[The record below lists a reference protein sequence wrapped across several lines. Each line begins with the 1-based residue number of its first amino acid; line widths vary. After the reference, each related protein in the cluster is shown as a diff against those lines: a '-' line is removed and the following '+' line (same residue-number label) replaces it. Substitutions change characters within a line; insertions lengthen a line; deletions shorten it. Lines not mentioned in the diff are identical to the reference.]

1 MLHEISAGSKDK
13 TEIIDICEKLLKAV
27 KLESDG
33 GNEETEHKILN
44 APIHL
49 GKMAEEFET
58 RSEEVKSIWMKQ
70 RDPISLVDQKKLGK
84 AEARLKQKQEK
95 RENVEKTTVG

>member
-70 RDPISLVDQKKLGK
+70 RDPISNLGFQPIVFVCN
-84 AEARLKQKQEK
+84 LSFIKQFFSCFSVK
-95 RENVEKTTVG
+95 